1 VRISKLLLAA
11 LVCLPVVA
19 IAQGAG
25 FQSSDLYKLHSVTDA
40 AISPDGS
47 RIAYT
52 VRTNTP
58 EGRGYGQLFIY
69 NVAGRNSAQVG
80 GTDARGGNP
89 VWSPDG
95 RSIAFHGKVGSGK
108 AGLYVCTADGS
119 SPRFLAEIDGTNSP
133 LQIVGSTTAWS
144 PDSKQIAFVSAT
156 PGPETKDATGDP
168 IVITRYLYKPE
179 APEGLSH
186 FNDNKRLHI
195 FLVDAAGG
203 AVKQLTQGDRY
214 EHSIDWGP
222 NGEIL
227 YVQNAE
233 PNPDE
238 FFNNDIFAL
247 NPATGAVRRLTATE
261 GVEYNPR
268 WSPDGKMIAYRAT
281 KRGLTDLETNMEDT
295 HVWVMT
301 ADGSSRREV
310 GSVID
315 DRQGAP
321 IWSSDGQWLLF
332 TVQERGN
339 NPLYRLGVPSL
350 AMSNTPQYGNE
361 KREVLTTV
369 PGSVFG
375 YSVAKDGT
383 IAAPDHEGDAF
394 LLRGHA
400 AERLT
405 NINADFMRGKQVA
418 KVESLTF
425 ISPDNKWNVE
435 AFLTYP
441 LNFDPKQKY
450 PMVVNI
456 HGGPHGQNGPSF
468 NFRDQCFAAHGFAVL
483 HVNYRGSTGYGQAF
497 ADAVFGDQDGFEGMD
512 VLYGV
517 SAAMR
522 RYPWIDHDRLGIEGV
537 SYGGQLTAWLITQ
550 TAQFHAAIPI
560 AAITNFISYNYMTY
574 YNQYEEMEW
583 GYRPHQSNMMD
594 VMWERSALKHVAAV
608 KTPTMIQH
616 GENDPD
622 VPIAEAEQ
630 FYVALKDVG
639 VETVFVRY
647 PREGHGLSE
656 PKHQVDSI
664 DRSLAWYDAHFPKP
678 GGPLS
683 PQGRVPR

>member
-1 VRISKLLLAA
+1 MRISRWFLIAILFVSAVLLA
-11 LVCLPVVA
+11 
-19 IAQGAG
+19 QNTG

-52 VRTNTP
+52 VRTNSP
-58 EGRGYGQLFIY
+58 KGRGYGELFIY
-69 NVAGRNSAQVG
+69 NVGSRNSVQLG
-80 GTDARGGNP
+80 GADARGGNA

-95 RSIAFHGKVGSGK
+95 RSIAFHGKVGTGK
-108 AGLYVCTADGS
+108 AGLYVCNADGS

-195 FLVDAAGG
+195 FVIAAAGDE
-203 AVKQLTQGDRY
+203 VKQLTQGDRY

-227 YVQNAE
+227 YVQNPE
-233 PNPDE
+233 PNPEE

-295 HVWVMT
+295 HVRVMN
-301 ADGSSRREV
+301 ADGSNRREV

-321 IWSSDGQWLLF
+321 IWSADGQWLSF
-332 TVQERGN
+332 TVQERGSN
-339 NPLYRLGVPSL
+339 HLYRLAVNG
-350 AMSNTPQYGNE
+350 GR
-361 KREVLTTV
+361 RELLTAE
-369 PGSVFG
+369 PGSVFD
-375 YSVAKDGT
+375 YSIAKDGA
-383 IAAPDHEGDAF
+383 IAYAMAVPDDEGDLF
-394 LLRGHA
+394 VVHNRP

-405 NINADFMRGKQVA
+405 NVNADFMRGKAVA

-435 AFLTYP
+435 AFLTFP
-441 LNFDPKQKY
+441 LNLDPSQKY

-468 NFRDQCFAAHGFAVL
+468 NFRDQCFAAHEFAVL

-512 VLYGV
+512 VLYGL

-630 FYVALKDVG
+630 FYIALKDVG

-656 PKHQVDSI
+656 PKHQIDSI

-678 GGPLS
+678 GGPVS

>member
-1 VRISKLLLAA
+1 MRTTILSLFALA
-11 LVCLPVVA
+11 CLPVVA
-19 IAQGAG
+19 IAQNAG

-52 VRTNTP
+52 VRTNSP
-58 EGRGYGQLFIY
+58 EGRGYGQLWIY
-69 NVAGRNSAQVG
+69 NVGSRNSTLVG
-80 GTDARGGNP
+80 GADARGGNP
-89 VWSPDG
+89 AWSPDG

-108 AGLYVCTADGS
+108 PGLYVCSADGS
-119 SPRFLAEIDGTNSP
+119 APRFLADIDGTNSP
-133 LQIVGSTTAWS
+133 LQIVGATAAWS
-144 PDSKQIAFVSAT
+144 PDSKAIAFVSAT

-168 IVITRYLYKPE
+168 MVITRYLYKPE
-179 APEGLSH
+179 APEGFSH

-233 PNPDE
+233 PNADE

-247 NPATGAVRRLTATE
+247 NPSTGAVRRLTATE
-261 GVEYNPR
+261 GVEYNPK

-295 HVWVMT
+295 HVWVMN
-301 ADGSSRREV
+301 ADGSNGREV

-315 DRQGAP
+315 DRQGTP
-321 IWSSDGQWLLF
+321 IWSPDGQWLYF
-332 TVQERGN
+332 TVQEHGSN
-339 NPLYRLGVPSL
+339 HLYRLGL
-350 AMSNTPQYGNE
+350 ADGRRDLLDKT
-361 KREVLTTV
+361 

-375 YSVAKDGT
+375 YSVSRNGA
-383 IAAPDHEGDAF
+383 IAYAMLTMQDEGEMFIA
-394 LLRGHA
+394 RPG
-400 AERLT
+400 ERPSKLT
-405 NINADFMRGKQVA
+405 DVNADIMRAHKIA
-418 KVESLTF
+418 PVESFTF

-435 AFLTYP
+435 AFLTFP
-441 LNFDPKQKY
+441 LNFDPNQKY

-456 HGGPHGQNGPSF
+456 HGGPHGQNGPAF

-630 FYVALKDVG
+630 FYIALKDVG

-656 PKHQVDSI
+656 PKHQIDSI
-664 DRSLAWYDAHFPKP
+664 DRSLAWYDAYFPKP

>member
-1 VRISKLLLAA
+1 VRISRWFLIAILFVSAVLLA
-11 LVCLPVVA
+11 
-19 IAQGAG
+19 QNTG

-52 VRTNTP
+52 VRTNSP
-58 EGRGYGQLFIY
+58 EGRGYGELFIY
-69 NVAGRNSAQVG
+69 NVGSRNSVQLG
-80 GTDARGGNP
+80 GADARGGNA

-95 RSIAFHGKVGSGK
+95 RSIAFHGKVGTGK
-108 AGLYVCTADGS
+108 AGLYVCNADGS

-195 FLVDAAGG
+195 FVIAAAGDE
-203 AVKQLTQGDRY
+203 VKQLTQGDRY

-227 YVQNAE
+227 YVQNPE
-233 PNPDE
+233 PNPEE

-295 HVWVMT
+295 HVWVMN
-301 ADGSSRREV
+301 ADGSNRREL

-321 IWSSDGQWLLF
+321 IWSADGQWLSF
-332 TVQERGN
+332 TVQERGSN
-339 NPLYRLGVPSL
+339 HLYRLAVNG
-350 AMSNTPQYGNE
+350 GR
-361 KREVLTTV
+361 RELLTAE

-375 YSVAKDGT
+375 YSIAKDGA
-383 IAAPDHEGDAF
+383 IAYAMAAKEHEGDLF
-394 LLRGHA
+394 VVHNRP

-405 NINADFMRGKQVA
+405 NINADFMRGKAVA

-435 AFLTYP
+435 AFLTFP
-441 LNFDPKQKY
+441 LNLDPSQKY

-468 NFRDQCFAAHGFAVL
+468 NFRDQCFAAHEFAVL

-512 VLYGV
+512 VLYGL

-630 FYVALKDVG
+630 FYIALKDVG

-656 PKHQVDSI
+656 PKHQIDSI

-678 GGPLS
+678 GVPVS

>member
-1 VRISKLLLAA
+1 MNLFRQFSLMLLMLMSFCAYG
-11 LVCLPVVA
+11 
-19 IAQGAG
+19 Q
-25 FQSSDLYKLHSVTDA
+25 FQSSDLYKLHSVGDA
-40 AISPDGS
+40 VISPDGS
-47 RIAYT
+47 RIAYS
-52 VRTNTP
+52 VRTNAPT
-58 EGRGYGQLFIY
+58 GRGFSQLWIY
-69 NVAGRNSAQVG
+69 TASSGRSVRVG
-80 GTDARGGNP
+80 GENDHGGNA

-95 RSIAFHGKVGSGK
+95 RSIAFHGQIGGK
-108 AGLYVCTADGS
+108 AGLYVCNADGG
-119 SPRFLAEIDGTNSP
+119 SPRFIAEIAGTNSP
-133 LQIVGSTTAWS
+133 LQIVGQTTTWS
-144 PDSKQIAFVSAT
+144 PDSKSIAFVSAV

-179 APEGLSH
+179 APEGMSH

-195 FLVDAAGG
+195 FVVDVAGG
-203 AVKQLTQGDRY
+203 RVRQLTSGDGY
-214 EHSIDWGP
+214 EHSVDWSP
-222 NGEIL
+222 NSDEIL
-227 YVQNAE
+227 YVANVE
-233 PNPDE
+233 PNADE
-238 FFNNDIFAL
+238 FFNNDVFAIS
-247 NPATGAVRRLTATE
+247 ATSGKSRRLMATE
-261 GVEYNPR
+261 GVEYQPK

-295 HVWVMT
+295 HVWVMNS
-301 ADGSSRREV
+301 DGSNRREI

-315 DRQGAP
+315 NRQGQP
-321 IWSSDGQWLLF
+321 VWSSDGAWLYF
-332 TVQERGN
+332 TVQERGSN
-339 NPLYRLGVPSL
+339 HLYRLAVNGNQHEL
-350 AMSNTPQYGNE
+350 LTPE
-361 KREVLTTV
+361 

-383 IAAPDHEGDAF
+383 IAYSMSGMQDGGE
-394 LLRGHA
+394 LWLRRGTA
-400 AERLT
+400 AAQRIT
-405 NINADFMRGKQVA
+405 DINAETMKGRRIA

-441 LNFDPKQKY
+441 LDFDPAQKY
-450 PMVVNI
+450 PMIVNI
-456 HGGPHGQNGPSF
+456 HGGPHGQNGPSL
-468 NFRDQCFAAHGFAVL
+468 NFRDQCFATHGFAVL

-517 SAAMR
+517 SAALR
-522 RYPWIDHDRLGIEGV
+522 RYPWIDRDRLGIEGV

-647 PREGHGLSE
+647 PREGHGLAE
-656 PKHQVDSI
+656 PKHQIDSI
-664 DRSLAWYDAHFPKP
+664 ERSIGWYDSHFPKP

>member
-1 VRISKLLLAA
+1 LVA
-11 LVCLPVVA
+11 VCLPIALVA
-19 IAQGAG
+19 QSAG
-25 FQSSDLYKLHSVTDA
+25 FQSSDLYKLRSVTEA
-40 AISPDGS
+40 AISPDGA
-47 RIAYT
+47 RIAYS
-52 VRTNTP
+52 VRINTP
-58 EGRGYGQLFIY
+58 EGRGYSQLWIY
-69 NVAGRNSAQVG
+69 TLASRNSVQVG
-80 GTDARGGNP
+80 GAEGHGGNA
-89 VWSPDG
+89 VWAPDG
-95 RSIAFHGKVGSGK
+95 HAIAFHGKIGADK
-108 AGLYVCTADGS
+108 PGLYVCNADGS
-119 SPRFLAEIDGTNSP
+119 APRFLAEVDGTNSP
-133 LQIVGSTTAWS
+133 LQIVGATTAWS
-144 PDSKQIAFVSAT
+144 PDSKSIAFVSST

-179 APEGLSH
+179 APEGFSH

-195 FLVDAAGG
+195 FLISAAGG

-227 YVQNAE
+227 YVQNPE
-233 PNPDE
+233 PNADE

-295 HVWVMT
+295 HVWVMN
-301 ADGSSRREV
+301 ADGKGAIEV
-310 GSVID
+310 GKGID

-321 IWSSDGQWLLF
+321 IWAPDGQSLLF
-332 TVQERGN
+332 TVQEHGSN
-339 NPLYRLGVPSL
+339 HLYRQTGAP
-350 AMSNTPQYGNE
+350 M
-361 KREVLTTV
+361 TV
-369 PGSVFG
+369 NGEHHEILNAGEGQTFG
-375 YSVAKDGT
+375 YSVSHSGDVVAWAA
-383 IAAPDHEGDAF
+383 AAPDHEGELF
-394 LLRGHA
+394 VVRGGRV
-400 AERLT
+400 ERLT
-405 NINADFMRGKQVA
+405 NINGDFMRAKQIA
-418 KVESLTF
+418 KVESFTF

-441 LNFDPKQKY
+441 LNFDPSQKY
-450 PMVVNI
+450 PMIVNI
-456 HGGPHGQNGPSF
+456 HGGPHGQNGPAF

-497 ADAVFGDQDGFEGMD
+497 ADAVFGDQDGFEAMD

-560 AAITNFISYNYMTY
+560 AAITNFISYNYLTY

-622 VPIAEAEQ
+622 VPIPDAEQ
-630 FYVALKDVG
+630 FYIALKDVG

-656 PKHQVDSI
+656 PKHQIDSI
-664 DRSLAWYDAHFPKP
+664 DRSIAWYDAHFPKS